1 MTDIKNKVIKKFLE
15 QLEKEIEQ
23 REDSLPYVLNPQER
37 EKVLQEIEELGS
49 MADQANERAEE
60 IIAQYESK
68 QPKSKDG

>member
-15 QLEKEIEQ
+15 QLQKEIEQ

-60 IIAQYESK
+60 ILAEYE
-68 QPKSKDG
+68 QRQAKSKDK

>member
-60 IIAQYESK
+60 ILAEYE
-68 QPKSKDG
+68 QRQAKSKDK